1 MLIFAFIFVC
11 RQDRSH
17 QPTPYPLNF
26 REPCTAIARYPRFF
40 HTSIPNRFREWHSR
54 DVPFRHLVPE
64 LSRSTKLQSSS
75 ESVIIFASYKFAVYD
90 LSAIRQRTACL
101 HTSSTCCQ
109 KPEQPHRIE
118 AFAKIMIFHQFLC
131 KNRENHFN
139 SKQKLSQEAV
149 SDHFRQGGF
158 SENRPYIAEPEPD
171 MAA

>member
-1 MLIFAFIFVC
+1 MKNGTKYLVPDNQLFIKYCGADGSRTRVQTRKQYAFYMLIFASIFVC

-26 REPCTAIARYPRFF
+26 RQRCTTIFGYPRFF
-40 HTSIPNRFREWHSR
+40 YTSIPNRFREWHSR

-109 KPEQPHRIE
+109 KPKQPH
-118 AFAKIMIFHQFLC
+118 
-131 KNRENHFN
+131 
-139 SKQKLSQEAV
+139 S
-149 SDHFRQGGF
+149 
-158 SENRPYIAEPEPD
+158 
-171 MAA
+171 